1 MCIYIMYIYI
11 CHIYIYIAIRVD
23 VSRLMNGIFEN
34 KTNLLTLFKIHLLST
49 LGYIDV

>member
-11 CHIYIYIAIRVD
+11 YVIYIVD